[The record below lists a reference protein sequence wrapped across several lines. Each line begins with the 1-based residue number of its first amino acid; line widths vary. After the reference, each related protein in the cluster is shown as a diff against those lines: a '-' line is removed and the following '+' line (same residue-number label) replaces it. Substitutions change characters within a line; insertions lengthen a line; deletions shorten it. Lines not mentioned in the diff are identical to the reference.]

1 MMDEKNFFEV
11 FPSLKLKKEL
21 KTAFDDAMV
30 THISMNSSKTVIK
43 IYLIFNRLVGRDI
56 VAQVEDEI
64 SRQMKPFLATKVVI
78 LEKFRLSELYT
89 SEIILTIT
97 KTVLYTNLEKTI
109 SYMNRFSG
117 MPGGHLTVRTILN

>member
-43 IYLIFNRLVGRDI
+43 IYLILTGLLDG
-56 VAQVEDEI
+56 
-64 SRQMKPFLATKVVI
+64 I
-78 LEKFRLSELYT
+78 LWLRWRMRY
-89 SEIILTIT
+89 
-97 KTVLYTNLEKTI
+97 
-109 SYMNRFSG
+109 
-117 MPGGHLTVRTILN
+117 HVR

>member
-43 IYLIFNRLVGRDI
+43 IYLNNGF
-56 VAQVEDEI
+56 
-64 SRQMKPFLATKVVI
+64 
-78 LEKFRLSELYT
+78 
-89 SEIILTIT
+89 
-97 KTVLYTNLEKTI
+97 
-109 SYMNRFSG
+109 
-117 MPGGHLTVRTILN
+117 

>member
-43 IYLIFNRLVGRDI
+43 IYLIFNRLVENFQDCMACCLKEMKKEYCGWRI
-56 VAQVEDEI
+56 EKL
-64 SRQMKPFLATKVVI
+64 RQ
-78 LEKFRLSELYT
+78 S
-89 SEIILTIT
+89 
-97 KTVLYTNLEKTI
+97 
-109 SYMNRFSG
+109 
-117 MPGGHLTVRTILN
+117 